1 MLTNMEYATELN
13 DDEYKRLQ
21 QYAALQ
27 GLSVEEAASRLL
39 ALSRVQRPHRPRYTD
54 NVIPFRLRPSQGH
67 Q

>member
-27 GLSVEEAASRLL
+27 GLSVEEAACRLL
-39 ALSRVQRPHRPRYTD
+39 ALAVEQPPRRHRYTD
-54 NVIPFRLRPSQGH
+54 NVIPFRPRDSRGR
-67 Q
+67 